1 MNRNALTEQRRETV
15 IGLLKGMNIKKSTVG
30 GFDKDD
36 VYECMQQLCDL
47 YEKNIEELENAY
59 EGEINTL
66 RERYQKYDDNNELYV
81 SLIMEAKKSSN
92 DIINQAKSE
101 VEIILAEGKE
111 EIAKQE
117 KELEQVRYNMDAEKN
132 AIIAELNASRE
143 AVEAEKAAMKAEV
156 DAEREKLTALKNKYR
171 QQINSMEEEFADIKT
186 NILRTS
192 GKIDSLK
199 SKLPADDEEINWNVS
214 NDVDAVDFPAED
226 VAVEDII
233 IPAEE
238 IVIEAVEGEVE
249 VPANNDTVEEAVSLD
264 DLMPVEDP
272 IAELPEVEEPA
283 VEEISLD
290 EFEIE
295 EFVIEDVP
303 AVEPMAEEEPVAEL
317 TLEDLMAE
325 IPEEPA
331 QEAAPEEFT
340 LEDIEIDLSEFEVAP
355 DATQE
360 ISFDGLE
367 DLFKEEK

>member
-1 MNRNALTEQRRETV
+1 MDISVLTEQRRENV
-15 IGLLKGMNIKKSTVG
+15 INLLKGMKIRKSDG
-30 GFDKDD
+30 DGFDKDD
-36 VYECMQQLCDL
+36 VYACMQQLCDV
-47 YEKNIEELENAY
+47 YEKSIDDLTLGYETEL
-59 EGEINTL
+59 GEL
-66 RERYQKYDDNNELYV
+66 QDKYQKYDENNDLYI

-92 DIINQAKSE
+92 EIINQAKTE
-101 VEIILAEGKE
+101 VDEILKNGKE
-111 EIAKQE
+111 KIQEQEAQMEQFRIDSE
-117 KELEQVRYNMDAEKN
+117 KERES
-132 AIIAELNASRE
+132 ISAELKASKDV
-143 AVEAEKAAMKAEV
+143 AEAEKAAIRVEMEAEK
-156 DAEREKLTALKNKYR
+156 EKLEATKNKYR

-233 IPAEE
+233 PTEE

-303 AVEPMAEEEPVAEL
+303 AVEPMAETNPLRHIKDSEKLIITPHIAWASIEAR
-317 TLEDLMAE
+317 TRLMQIICNQIKE
-325 IPEEPA
+325 Y
-331 QEAAPEEFT
+331 F
-340 LEDIEIDLSEFEVAP
+340 
-355 DATQE
+355 
-360 ISFDGLE
+360 GL
-367 DLFKEEK
+367 